1 MYCTRVA
8 AVGYDLVGACTAPG
22 VSVSDRFHLHPRC
35 WLVRENGARIL
46 VKDRGL
52 LMGRLPDND
61 IVLSDRRASS
71 SHALVT
77 ATLRGLEVVSLGR
90 NPTRVNEQVVQG
102 RAVLEHGSVLEVP
115 GGRFR
120 VHVEAGRGWSHHAW
134 VVEHPDGGQYGLR
147 RLPFQIGGGDSDDL
161 TVDGWPEAAVRFDVA
176 QGALAVELD
185 AGGELSGET
194 LPSGAVEALE
204 SGDTVTIAGISVRVL
219 SSAASGDETVLS
231 QQALLPTKA
240 RFEFLPNGGRLEV
253 GFADGAT
260 HTVELAE
267 LRANL
272 VAALLTPPRPYEAG
286 ELIPDE
292 VLAPAIWPGQQER
305 GRTDLN
311 LLLHRTR
318 KNLLRA
324 GINPSVVL
332 ARAKKGGAT
341 CFRLA
346 PGAHVVVV

>member
-1 MYCTRVA
+1 M
-8 AVGYDLVGACTAPG
+8 
-22 VSVSDRFHLHPRC
+22 SDALHRRPRC
-35 WLVRENGARIL
+35 WLVRDKGARVL
-46 VKDRGL
+46 VQGRGL

-77 ATLRGLEVVSLGR
+77 ATIRGLEVVSLGR
-90 NPTRVNEQVVQG
+90 NPSRVGGKVVQG
-102 RAVLEHGSVLEVP
+102 RAVLKHGDVLEVP
-115 GGRFR
+115 GGEFK
-120 VHVEAGRGWSHHAW
+120 VHIEKGRGWSDHAW
-134 VVEHPDGGQYGLR
+134 VVEHPDGGRYGLR
-147 RLPFQIGGGDSDDL
+147 QLPFRIGGSTDDHL
-161 TVDGWPEAAVRFDVA
+161 TVDGWPPGAVCFDVA
-176 QGALAVELD
+176 QGALAVELE
-185 AGGELSGET
+185 APAVLSGESQ
-194 LPSGAVEALE
+194 PAGAVEALE
-204 SGDTVTIAGISVRVL
+204 SGDTVTIHGHSVRVL
-219 SSAASGDETVLS
+219 SSAAGSGEETVLAP
-231 QQALLPTKA
+231 QAQLPTKA
-240 RFEFLPNGGRLEV
+240 RFQFLPNGGRLEV
-253 GFADGAT
+253 GFADGAN
-260 HTVELAE
+260 HTVDLAE

-272 VAALLTPPRPYEAG
+272 VAALLTPPKPYQAG
-286 ELIPDE
+286 ELIPDD

-346 PGAHVVVV
+346 PGAHVVVE